1 MCAKMLLNLL
11 TFQTQIVLFQVFAS
25 APQVIPALG
34 REGKDSEEKEIIAE
48 IRMFA
53 QINVF
58 RACFVSKAR
67 RRGRERGGGKGEGEP

>member
-1 MCAKMLLNLL
+1 MLLNLL

-25 APQVIPALG
+25 TAQVIPALR

-58 RACFVSKAR
+58 RACFC
-67 RRGRERGGGKGEGEP
+67 E